1 MQKRKPILV
10 IRMSS
15 NEDTVTVD
23 GQVYDR
29 SKMDK
34 KQRYLMRRIIVEG
47 FSH

>member
-1 MQKRKPILV
+1 MRKKPILV
-10 IRMSS
+10 IHLRS

-34 KQRYLMRRIIVEG
+34 KDRDMMRRIIVEG
-47 FSH
+47 LFNV